1 MSQPGDVCWAKSE
14 ARGSILEMMQKNR
27 TTANY
32 TTTDPGP
39 NKLIEASV
47 APQPFSEPFP
57 LANGA
62 VAWAAI
68 RSPLTATL

>member
-1 MSQPGDVCWAKSE
+1 
-14 ARGSILEMMQKNR
+14 MMQKNR